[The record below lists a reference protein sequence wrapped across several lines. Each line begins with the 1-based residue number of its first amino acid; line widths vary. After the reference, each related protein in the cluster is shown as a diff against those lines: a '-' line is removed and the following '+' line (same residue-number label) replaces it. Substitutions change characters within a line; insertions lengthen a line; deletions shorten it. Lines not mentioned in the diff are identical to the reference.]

1 MPIVLFSLLFRFDD
15 QEDNIKDYIK
25 QGKCRMTIIN
35 QDNFP
40 FVETNLLGLVP
51 AEAFEVEIVRY
62 LLGTVQKKTTKFPQI
77 AMISVPGKF
86 LSWIQLNLFLEN
98 YPVYA
103 RTITKTIGLRAGL
116 KEVYLIPEPSAA
128 ILWSMITEEDYQMEE
143 EINNREYQEL
153 HHIIDLG
160 AGTMDITS
168 VLKVVKTDYNDG
180 LHVFIHGVNCSGD
193 NFLGG
198 EDIDSLLLEH
208 LIYPKVLDDLACDL
222 MDERNK
228 VPQSILK
235 ELVREAKERLSIE
248 ENDLVGDYNA
258 AILSN

>member
-1 MPIVLFSLLFRFDD
+1 
-15 QEDNIKDYIK
+15 
-25 QGKCRMTIIN
+25 
-35 QDNFP
+35 
-40 FVETNLLGLVP
+40 
-51 AEAFEVEIVRY
+51 
-62 LLGTVQKKTTKFPQI
+62 
-77 AMISVPGKF
+77 
-86 LSWIQLNLFLEN
+86 
-98 YPVYA
+98 
-103 RTITKTIGLRAGL
+103 L

-128 ILWSMITEEDYQMEE
+128 ILWSMITEEDYRMEE
-143 EINNREYQEL
+143 NNYQEYQEL

-168 VLKVVKTDYNDG
+168 VLKVVRTDFNDRQ
-180 LHVFIHGVNCSGD
+180 HVFIHGVNCTGD

-248 ENDLVGDYNA
+248 ENDSVSDYNL
-258 AILSN
+258 AILTRRQQFPLRTCSSLRSAATRQHSPQ